1 MLRAVL
7 GPGLALAAYLIGS
20 ISFALIA
27 GARAGVDL
35 RAEGSGNPGATNVG
49 RVLGKRVGRMVLAAD
64 LAKGAIPAGLAL
76 ALLGAGD
83 PWTAATGV
91 AAVLGH
97 CFPVWHSLRGGKGA
111 ATAAGVLLV
120 LAPIAG
126 GVAVVAY
133 VLGKRVSKRASVGS
147 LLGAGLGGVVAT
159 AVYGG
164 HASSMGWAIAGLVLV
179 RHVDNVKRLLDGT
192 EPES

>member
-7 GPGLALAAYLIGS
+7 GPGLAIAAYLIGS

-64 LAKGAIPAGLAL
+64 LAKGALPAGAAL
-76 ALLGAGD
+76 PLLGPGD
-83 PWTAATGV
+83 PWTTATGV

-97 CFPVWHSLRGGKGA
+97 CFPIWHGLRGGKGA
-111 ATAAGVLLV
+111 ATAAGVLVV

-126 GVAVVAY
+126 VVAVVAY
-133 VLGKRVSKRASVGS
+133 VLGKRASRRASVGS
-147 LLGAGLGGVVAT
+147 LLGAVLGGVVASF
-159 AVYGG
+159 VYAP
-164 HASSMGWAIAGLVLV
+164 HTIVMSWCIAALVFV
-179 RHVDNVKRLLDGT
+179 RHADNVKRLIEGT